1 MLVSLAGI
9 EGSQLSPVYTIT
21 YVITVYAITYVITV
35 YAITYYC

>member
-9 EGSQLSPVYTIT
+9 EGSQLSPVYAIT